1 MAVTRG
7 ACNAPYGVNTLRRLA
22 VLFIFSC
29 VLSGCT
35 KVSHMDQLLT
45 LKGVADEQ
53 MRIKKFVDEQDRKFD
68 KMVEEAKA
76 GTLDQHMSKRKF
88 VRAFGEPVYV
98 TMVREDDRELE
109 SWLYRHATAYFHA
122 DKIYLYFDAD
132 GNLVR
137 SEYQEAKDGEVQ

>member
-1 MAVTRG
+1 M
-7 ACNAPYGVNTLRRLA
+7 RRIMT
-22 VLFIFSC
+22 LFILTC
-29 VLSGCT
+29 ALGGCA

-53 MRIKKFVDEQDRKFD
+53 TRIKKFVDEQDRRFD

-76 GTLDQHMSKRKF
+76 GTLDQYINKREF
-88 VRAFGEPVYV
+88 MRTFGKPVFV
-98 TMVREDDRELE
+98 TMVKEEDRELE
-109 SWLYRHATAYFHA
+109 AWLYRHATEYFHA

-137 SEYQEAKDGEVQ
+137 SEYQEANDGEVR